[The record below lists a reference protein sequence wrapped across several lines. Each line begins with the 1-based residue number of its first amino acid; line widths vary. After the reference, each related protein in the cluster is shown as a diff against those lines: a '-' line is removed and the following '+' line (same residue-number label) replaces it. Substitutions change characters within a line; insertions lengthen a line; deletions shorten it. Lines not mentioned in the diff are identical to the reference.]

1 MDFTEIKM
9 TSGKQ
14 LHDIAS
20 DMMDGSMWDLAVS
33 TQMIIVLNNFL
44 NINDYS

>member
-14 LHDIAS
+14 LYDIAS
-20 DMMDGSMWDLAVS
+20 NTMNGSMWDWVVS
-33 TQMIIVLNNFL
+33 TQMIIVINNFL